1 MSLSRRSLRRPVAV
15 AMFFIAVALLG
26 TLSATRLPIDLLPD
40 IAYPKLVIYTEYPG
54 VGPTEVERFITEPI
68 EQVVA
73 RVPGRERTESVSR
86 EGISLVTLRFAWG
99 TNMDFATL
107 NVREQLDNL
116 SGSLPTLQQRP
127 VVLRTDPTADP
138 IMAVTVTGR
147 DNLWSLKEIAE
158 SVIRRRF
165 EQIDGVAQAAVVG
178 GVEREIHVDVDPQ
191 LMRSYG
197 VTMEDVATALAAA
210 NRSTPGGTIKRG
222 SFRYTIRTLG
232 EFASVEQIA
241 EVVIPRAPPSGS
253 NLPPTLG
260 ASGSGDDVSAAGRA
274 LRLSDIA
281 VVDDGYRDR
290 ESITRFDGK
299 EAIGLLLFKESG
311 ANTVRVAERV
321 DVVLE
326 QLRQQYPEL
335 TLAVATSQ
343 AGFISGAIDN
353 LLSQVVLGGLLAFL
367 VLFIFLRDP
376 RVPVAIAL
384 AIPISLIATLAM
396 FDLTGVSINIMTLG
410 GLALG
415 VGMLTDNSIVVVEN
429 IFRHR
434 ELGLSPEEAAATGA
448 EEVQRAILAS
458 TLTTIAV
465 FGPIIYVQGV
475 AGQLFSSLS
484 FAVAFSLGSSILV
497 ALTIL
502 PTLAARWS
510 APRTA
515 DAPPSRLARLGAPIG
530 RMARP
535 GLDAFDRGFRRF
547 ATRYEATLD
556 WALDHRG
563 LVVAGAAVALLLAI
577 PAALAMP
584 RSVLPQVDQGE
595 FRIEVDLQRGT
606 PIEETSRVAARLEQ
620 LLSTDADVAAM
631 FTLVGRQAAIA
642 GVDDASGLHTARVT
656 VRLREGANTEE
667 VVGRLRAGM
676 DPSLAGRV
684 AIVTNDATAI
694 GKLIG
699 GGEADLSV
707 RLRGEDREASIAFG
721 QQVEAQLQGVPE
733 ITNVRLGTMLGH
745 PEVRVAIDRDR
756 AASFGITTSEVANS
770 IDRNMR
776 GATATEFVDFDRKI
790 PIVVRLPEEARTSLA
805 TLDDVTLK
813 GIPLRQ
819 LVTITEAMGPTEVRR
834 VDQSPV
840 VAVYADVTSGDVGD
854 AVAAIQRRTDAMTA
868 PRGVEVQIGG
878 ENEEMERSFAALAF
892 AMGLALLLVYM
903 ILAAEFE
910 SLIHPFTI
918 LLSVPLGAIGAILCL
933 WLSGA
938 GLNVVS
944 LIGIV
949 VLIGIVDNDAVVKI
963 DFINQRRAAG
973 LGVRDAIREAGHARL
988 RPILITSITTMLGV
1002 LPMALGFG
1010 SGAELQAPLAIAV
1023 AGGLLTA
1030 TPLTLIVIPVV
1041 YSLVEELRLRLRGTD
1056 SARVQHS
1063 VPVGVAGD

>member
-1 MSLSRRSLRRPVAV
+1 
-15 AMFFIAVALLG
+15 MFFIAVALLG
-26 TLSATRLPIDLLPD
+26 VLSASRLPIDLLPD
-40 IAYPKLVIYTEYPG
+40 IAYPKLVVYTEYPG

-99 TNMDFATL
+99 TDMDFATL

-116 SGSLPTLQQRP
+116 SGSLPTLPQRP

-138 IMAVTVTGR
+138 IMAITVTGR

-178 GVEREIHVDVDPQ
+178 GLEREIHVDVDPR

-197 VTMEDVATALAAA
+197 VSMEDVAGALAAA
-210 NRSTPGGTIKRG
+210 NRSTPGGTIRRG

-232 EFASVEQIA
+232 EFSSVDQIA
-241 EVVIPRAPPSGS
+241 DVVIPRAAAAGGGQGSVAGAGGSGAAV
-253 NLPPTLG
+253 P
-260 ASGSGDDVSAAGRA
+260 ASGRAIRLRDVAE
-274 LRLSDIA
+274 
-281 VVDDGYRDR
+281 VDDGYRDR
-290 ESITRFDGK
+290 ESITRFDGQ

-321 DVVLE
+321 DEVLA
-326 QLRQQYPEL
+326 QLREQYPEL

-343 AGFISGAIDN
+343 SEFISGAIDN
-353 LLSQVVLGGLLAFL
+353 LLSQVIVGGLLAFL
-367 VLFIFLRDP
+367 VLFLFLRDP

-384 AIPISLIATLAM
+384 AIPISLIATLAL

-434 ELGLSPEEAAATGA
+434 ELGLSPEEAAAVGA

-465 FGPIIYVQGV
+465 FGPIIYVEGV

-484 FAVAFSLGSSILV
+484 FAVAFSLGASILV
-497 ALTIL
+497 ALTVL
-502 PTLAARWS
+502 PTLAARW
-510 APRTA
+510 TA
-515 DAPPSRLARLGAPIG
+515 RAASGAPSRLTRIGAPLARL
-530 RMARP
+530 ARP
-535 GLDAFDRGFRRF
+535 GLDAFERAFRDF
-547 ATRYEATLD
+547 AARYEAALD

-563 LVVAGAAVALLLAI
+563 LVVAGAVGLLLLAI
-577 PAALAMP
+577 PPALTMP

-595 FRIEVDLQRGT
+595 FRIELDLQRGT

-620 LLSTDADVAAM
+620 LLATDPDVAAM

-656 VRLREGANTEE
+656 VRLRDGASTDA
-667 VVGRLRAGM
+667 VVARLRSGL
-676 DPSLAGRV
+676 DPSLAGRL

-707 RLRGEDREASIAFG
+707 RLRGEDREAAIAFG
-721 QQVEAQLQGVPE
+721 QQIEGVLQGTPE

-745 PEVRVAIDRDR
+745 PEVRLAIDRDR
-756 AASFGITTSEVANS
+756 AASFGITTTEVANA

-776 GATATEFVDFDRKI
+776 GATATDFVDFDRKI
-790 PIVVRLPEEARTSLA
+790 PIVVRLPEAQRTSLS

-819 LVTITEAMGPTEVRR
+819 LVDVSEAMGPTEVRR

-840 VAVYADVTSGDVGD
+840 IAVYADVVSGDVQE
-854 AVAAIQRRTDAMTA
+854 AVGAIRERVDGLTP
-868 PRGVEVQIGG
+868 PRGIDVQIGG
-878 ENEEMERSFAALAF
+878 ENEEMARSFAALAF

-918 LLSVPLGAIGAILCL
+918 LLSVPLGALGAIFFL
-933 WLSGA
+933 WITGA

-949 VLIGIVDNDAVVKI
+949 VLVGIVDNDAVVKI
-963 DFINQRRAAG
+963 DFINQRRVAG
-973 LGVRDAIREAGHARL
+973 RDVRDAIRDAGHARL

-1010 SGAELQAPLAIAV
+1010 SGAELQQPLAIAV

-1041 YSLVEELRLRLRGTD
+1041 YSLIEELRIRLRGGEPAPTHG
-1056 SARVQHS
+1056 AL
-1063 VPVGVAGD
+1063 PVGVTGD